1 MKKLL
6 LVIAFL
12 LFPVLA
18 CAETINLQ
26 IDGSQ
31 GKLAAQIQKPE
42 GNSKLPMV
50 MILHGF
56 TSKKEFELLK
66 TLADELEKNH
76 IASIR
81 FDFNAHG
88 QSEGKFENMTVL
100 NEIEDAKKVYDYV
113 KNLDYVDTE
122 KISVA
127 GHSQGG
133 VVASMLAG
141 ELGAG
146 KIHKVVL
153 FAPAA
158 VLREDAIRGNVFG
171 VTFDA
176 GNPPESVKIF
186 DGYNLGRDYVLTA
199 QTLKIYETAEKFTGP
214 VCLIHGTGDRVV
226 PYSYS
231 ERYNRVYR
239 NSELHLLDGIDHG
252 FNSYWEEAAKI
263 AADFLKK

>member
-42 GNSKLPMV
+42 DNSKLPMV

-66 TLADELEKNH
+66 TLADELEKNN

-158 VLREDAIRGNVFG
+158 VLREDAIRGNIFG
-171 VTFDA
+171 VAFDA
-176 GNPPESVKIF
+176 GNPPESVK
-186 DGYNLGRDYVLTA
+186 
-199 QTLKIYETAEKFTGP
+199 
-214 VCLIHGTGDRVV
+214 
-226 PYSYS
+226 
-231 ERYNRVYR
+231 
-239 NSELHLLDGIDHG
+239 
-252 FNSYWEEAAKI
+252 
-263 AADFLKK
+263 